1 MRQKY
6 GGRQKGTPNKKTVA
20 LQEIAARLD
29 VDPFE
34 IVLLFAKGD
43 FITLGIGEVTPEQRL
58 KAAIE
63 ASSYLHPKRKAIEH
77 TGEGGGAI
85 QGEIKLTIRDYTV
98 GASKS

>member
-20 LQEIAARLD
+20 LQEIAERLD

-34 IVLLFAKGD
+34 ILLLYAKGD
-43 FITLGIGEVTPEQRL
+43 FITLGLCGVTSSERL

-63 ASSYLHPKRKAIEH
+63 AASYLHPKRKAIEH
-77 TGEGGGAI
+77 TGEMGVNGAI
-85 QGEIKLTIRDYTV
+85 TV
-98 GASKS
+98 TVKRIGANAKPKP